1 MVVVAMGDPGVET
14 VWTLALG
21 MGLALGL
28 AFTGGTFSTGGTW
41 GRFFTFLLF
50 DSPPLSS
57 PLSALSIQS
66 YPLGGVAG
74 VALGAV
80 HLGVPGS

>member
-1 MVVVAMGDPGVET
+1 MVVATGDPGVET
-14 VWTLALG
+14 VRTLALG

-28 AFTGGTFSTGGTW
+28 TFAGRTFSPGGTS
-41 GRFFTFLLF
+41 GRLFTFLLF